1 MSLGQPESVPL
12 AGADAGAGSDASFS
26 DDGLRSEPSFG
37 SLQELE
43 YVDRWPSEAP
53 PPPSDDEG
61 PRTPR
66 IGPALSLDEDDDD
79 GARVVETVDL
89 TTPPRRREKRITGKA
104 RASRVHAVTPPA
116 GPDAVAP
123 FTFCSALN
131 LGDFAAPV
139 AGSPARS
146 VAGSVASSG
155 AATPTRAVTPG
166 TPESPVDE
174 DPRGFRRHRPSPIDA
189 SSSEESLVKF
199 EEEASLVG
207 RYLGCSVAARFDAAA
222 SDSDAE
228 PPLPPPLPPAPPELP
243 RSPSS
248 NLDLWLV
255 RRGLGK
261 YLDAV
266 AALGARRVSDLVFI
280 DDDDLDALGMTPEER
295 AAIRI
300 HVAC

>member
-1 MSLGQPESVPL
+1 MSLGQHESVPL
-12 AGADAGAGSDASFS
+12 AGSGASDASFS
-26 DDGLRSEPSFG
+26 DDGLRSEASFG

-43 YVDRWPSEAP
+43 FVDRWPSEAP
-53 PPPSDDEG
+53 PPPDDG

-66 IGPALSLDEDDDD
+66 IGPALTLDEDDDVR
-79 GARVVETVDL
+79 AVETVDL

-123 FTFCSALN
+123 FTFCSALT
-131 LGDFAAPV
+131 LGDFAASV

-146 VAGSVASSG
+146 VASSGRGSPARSVASSG

-174 DPRGFRRHRPSPIDA
+174 DPRGWRRRDA

-207 RYLGCSVAARFDAAA
+207 RYLGCSVAARFEAAA

-228 PPLPPPLPPAPPELP
+228 PPLPPAPPELP

>member
-1 MSLGQPESVPL
+1 MALGQPESVPL
-12 AGADAGAGSDASFS
+12 AGSDASFS

-43 YVDRWPSEAP
+43 FVDRWPSEAP
-53 PPPSDDEG
+53 PPPDDG

-66 IGPALSLDEDDDD
+66 IGPALSLDEDDD
-79 GARVVETVDL
+79 ARVVETVDL

-123 FTFCSALN
+123 FTFCTSYL
-131 LGDFAAPV
+131 DFAAPV
-139 AGSPARS
+139 AGSPAR
-146 VAGSVASSG
+146 SVASSG

-174 DPRGFRRHRPSPIDA
+174 DPRSFRRLRNA
-189 SSSEESLVKF
+189 SSSEESLVKLAD
-199 EEEASLVG
+199 EASLVG

-228 PPLPPPLPPAPPELP
+228 PPLPPAPPELP

-280 DDDDLDALGMTPEER
+280 DDDDLDLLGMTPEER

>member
-228 PPLPPPLPPAPPELP
+228 LPPPPPPPELP

-280 DDDDLDALGMTPEER
+280 DDDDLDSLGMTPEER

>member
-12 AGADAGAGSDASFS
+12 ARSEDSFS
-26 DDGLRSEPSFG
+26 DDGLRSEPSVG

-43 YVDRWPSEAP
+43 YVDRWPNEAP
-53 PPPSDDEG
+53 PPPDDG

-66 IGPALSLDEDDDD
+66 IGPALTLDEDDD
-79 GARVVETVDL
+79 ARVIETVDL

-123 FTFCSALN
+123 FTFCSALSI
-131 LGDFAAPV
+131 GDFAAPV
-139 AGSPARS
+139 AGSPAR
-146 VAGSVASSG
+146 SVASSG

-228 PPLPPPLPPAPPELP
+228 LPQPPHIDPEQLYP
-243 RSPSS
+243 DQSQPQ
-248 NLDLWLV
+248 
-255 RRGLGK
+255 
-261 YLDAV
+261 
-266 AALGARRVSDLVFI
+266 
-280 DDDDLDALGMTPEER
+280 
-295 AAIRI
+295 
-300 HVAC
+300 

>member
-12 AGADAGAGSDASFS
+12 ARSEDSFS
-26 DDGLRSEPSFG
+26 DDGLRSEPSVG

-43 YVDRWPSEAP
+43 YVDRWPNEAP
-53 PPPSDDEG
+53 PPPDDG

-66 IGPALSLDEDDDD
+66 IGPALTLDEDDD
-79 GARVVETVDL
+79 ARIVETVDL

-123 FTFCSALN
+123 FTFCTSYL
-131 LGDFAAPV
+131 DFAAPV
-139 AGSPARS
+139 AGSPAR
-146 VAGSVASSG
+146 SVASSG

-174 DPRGFRRHRPSPIDA
+174 DPRSFRRLRNA
-189 SSSEESLVKF
+189 SSSEESLVKLAD
-199 EEEASLVG
+199 EASLVG

-228 PPLPPPLPPAPPELP
+228 PPLPPAPPELP

-280 DDDDLDALGMTPEER
+280 DDDDLDLLGMTPEER

-300 HVAC
+300 HVTC

>member
-12 AGADAGAGSDASFS
+12 ARSEDSFS
-26 DDGLRSEPSFG
+26 DDGLRSEPSVG

-43 YVDRWPSEAP
+43 YVDRWPNEAP
-53 PPPSDDEG
+53 PPPDDG

-66 IGPALSLDEDDDD
+66 IGPALTLDEDDD
-79 GARVVETVDL
+79 ARIVETVDL

-123 FTFCSALN
+123 FTFCTSYL
-131 LGDFAAPV
+131 DFAAPV
-139 AGSPARS
+139 AGSPAR
-146 VAGSVASSG
+146 SVASSG

-174 DPRGFRRHRPSPIDA
+174 DPRGWRRRDA

-228 PPLPPPLPPAPPELP
+228 LPPPPPPPELP

>member
-1 MSLGQPESVPL
+1 MLSLGQQPPVPL
-12 AGADAGAGSDASFS
+12 AGSAAAGSDASFS

-43 YVDRWPSEAP
+43 FVDRWPSEAP
-53 PPPSDDEG
+53 PPPDDG

-66 IGPALSLDEDDDD
+66 IGPALSLDEDDD
-79 GARVVETVDL
+79 ARVVETVDL

-228 PPLPPPLPPAPPELP
+228 PPLPPAPPELP

>member
-1 MSLGQPESVPL
+1 MMPLGLPESVPL
-12 AGADAGAGSDASFS
+12 GSSDASFS

-43 YVDRWPSEAP
+43 FVDRWPSEAP
-53 PPPSDDEG
+53 PPPDDG

-66 IGPALSLDEDDDD
+66 IGPALSLDEDDD
-79 GARVVETVDL
+79 ARVVETVDL
-89 TTPPRRREKRITGKA
+89 TTPPRRCEKRITGKA

-123 FTFCSALN
+123 FTFCSALSI
-131 LGDFAAPV
+131 GDFAAPV

-146 VAGSVASSG
+146 VASSRAGSVASSG

-222 SDSDAE
+222 SDSEAE
-228 PPLPPPLPPAPPELP
+228 PPLPPAPPELP

-266 AALGARRVSDLVFI
+266 AALGARRVSDLFFI
-280 DDDDLDALGMTPEER
+280 DNDDLDKLGMTPEER

>member
-1 MSLGQPESVPL
+1 MSLGQPEIVPL
-12 AGADAGAGSDASFS
+12 RAGSDASFS

-43 YVDRWPSEAP
+43 FVDRWPSEAP
-53 PPPSDDEG
+53 PPPDDG

-66 IGPALSLDEDDDD
+66 IGPALSLDEDDD
-79 GARVVETVDL
+79 ARIVETVDL

-123 FTFCSALN
+123 FTFCTSYL
-131 LGDFAAPV
+131 DFAAPV
-139 AGSPARS
+139 AGSPAR
-146 VAGSVASSG
+146 SVASSG

-174 DPRGFRRHRPSPIDA
+174 DPRSFRRLRNA
-189 SSSEESLVKF
+189 SSSEESLVKLAD
-199 EEEASLVG
+199 EASLVG

-228 PPLPPPLPPAPPELP
+228 PPLPPAPPELP

-280 DDDDLDALGMTPEER
+280 DDDDLDLLGMTPEER

>member
-1 MSLGQPESVPL
+1 MMLGQPESVPL
-12 AGADAGAGSDASFS
+12 ARSEDSFS
-26 DDGLRSEPSFG
+26 DDGLRSEPSMG

-53 PPPSDDEG
+53 PPPDDG

-79 GARVVETVDL
+79 ARVVETVDL

-123 FTFCSALN
+123 FTFCSALSI
-131 LGDFAAPV
+131 GDFAAPV
-139 AGSPARS
+139 AGSPAR
-146 VAGSVASSG
+146 SVASSG

-174 DPRGFRRHRPSPIDA
+174 DPRGWRRDA

-207 RYLGCSVAARFDAAA
+207 RYLGCSVAARFEVAA

-228 PPLPPPLPPAPPELP
+228 PPLPPAPPELP

>member
-1 MSLGQPESVPL
+1 MTSLGQLESVPL
-12 AGADAGAGSDASFS
+12 AGCAAAGSDASFS
-26 DDGLRSEPSFG
+26 DDGLRSELSFG

-53 PPPSDDEG
+53 PPADDDDEQG

-66 IGPALSLDEDDDD
+66 IGPALSLDEDDD
-79 GARVVETVDL
+79 ARVIETVDL

-123 FTFCSALN
+123 FTFCSALSI
-131 LGDFAAPV
+131 GDFAAPV
-139 AGSPARS
+139 AGSPAR
-146 VAGSVASSG
+146 SVASSG

-174 DPRGFRRHRPSPIDA
+174 DPRGFRRRRPSLVRDA

-228 PPLPPPLPPAPPELP
+228 PPPPPVRPPAPPELP

>member
-12 AGADAGAGSDASFS
+12 ARSEDSFS
-26 DDGLRSEPSFG
+26 DDGLRSEPSVG

-43 YVDRWPSEAP
+43 YVDRWPNEAP
-53 PPPSDDEG
+53 PPPDDG

-66 IGPALSLDEDDDD
+66 IGPALTLDEDDD
-79 GARVVETVDL
+79 ARIVETVDL

-123 FTFCSALN
+123 FTFCTSYL
-131 LGDFAAPV
+131 DFAAPV
-139 AGSPARS
+139 AGSPAR
-146 VAGSVASSG
+146 SVASSG

-174 DPRGFRRHRPSPIDA
+174 DPRSFRRLRNA
-189 SSSEESLVKF
+189 SSSEESLVKLAD
-199 EEEASLVG
+199 EASLVG

-228 PPLPPPLPPAPPELP
+228 PPLPPAPPELP

-280 DDDDLDALGMTPEER
+280 NDDDLDALGMTPEER

>member
-43 YVDRWPSEAP
+43 YVDRWPIEAP

-66 IGPALSLDEDDDD
+66 IGPALSLDEDDD

-131 LGDFAAPV
+131 WRLRGAR
-139 AGSPARS
+139 GRQSARS

-155 AATPTRAVTPG
+155 ATTPPRRDARHAGVA
-166 TPESPVDE
+166 VDE

-189 SSSEESLVKF
+189 SSSE
-199 EEEASLVG
+199 
-207 RYLGCSVAARFDAAA
+207 VAR
-222 SDSDAE
+222 E
-228 PPLPPPLPPAPPELP
+228 
-243 RSPSS
+243 
-248 NLDLWLV
+248 V
-255 RRGLGK
+255 
-261 YLDAV
+261 
-266 AALGARRVSDLVFI
+266 
-280 DDDDLDALGMTPEER
+280 
-295 AAIRI
+295 
-300 HVAC
+300 

>member
-1 MSLGQPESVPL
+1 MSLAAPESVPL
-12 AGADAGAGSDASFS
+12 RAGSDASFS

-43 YVDRWPSEAP
+43 FVDRWPSEAP
-53 PPPSDDEG
+53 PPPDDG

-66 IGPALSLDEDDDD
+66 IGPALSLDEDDD
-79 GARVVETVDL
+79 ARVVETVDL

-123 FTFCSALN
+123 FTFCSALSI
-131 LGDFAAPV
+131 GDFAAPV
-139 AGSPARS
+139 AGSPAR
-146 VAGSVASSG
+146 SVASSG

-199 EEEASLVG
+199 EEASLVG

-228 PPLPPPLPPAPPELP
+228 PPLPPAPPELP

>member
-1 MSLGQPESVPL
+1 MMPLGQPESVPL
-12 AGADAGAGSDASFS
+12 AGSDASFS

-53 PPPSDDEG
+53 PPP
-61 PRTPR
+61 
-66 IGPALSLDEDDDD
+66 DEDDDD
-79 GARVVETVDL
+79 DARVVETVDL

-146 VAGSVASSG
+146 VASSRAGSVASSG
-155 AATPTRAVTPG
+155 AATPTRPG

-174 DPRGFRRHRPSPIDA
+174 DPRGFRRRRPSP
-189 SSSEESLVKF
+189 
-199 EEEASLVG
+199 
-207 RYLGCSVAARFDAAA
+207 
-222 SDSDAE
+222 
-228 PPLPPPLPPAPPELP
+228 
-243 RSPSS
+243 
-248 NLDLWLV
+248 LDL
-255 RRGLGK
+255 RG
-261 YLDAV
+261 
-266 AALGARRVSDLVFI
+266 
-280 DDDDLDALGMTPEER
+280 
-295 AAIRI
+295 
-300 HVAC
+300 

>member
-1 MSLGQPESVPL
+1 MPL
-12 AGADAGAGSDASFS
+12 ARSEDSFS
-26 DDGLRSEPSFG
+26 DDGLKSEPAFG

-43 YVDRWPSEAP
+43 FVDRWPSEAP
-53 PPPSDDEG
+53 PPPDDG

-66 IGPALSLDEDDDD
+66 IGPALTLDDDD
-79 GARVVETVDL
+79 DDARVVETVDL

-123 FTFCSALN
+123 FTFCTSYL
-131 LGDFAAPV
+131 DFAAPV
-139 AGSPARS
+139 AGSPAR
-146 VAGSVASSG
+146 SVASSG

-174 DPRGFRRHRPSPIDA
+174 DPRGWRRRDA
-189 SSSEESLVKF
+189 SSSEESLVKLAD
-199 EEEASLVG
+199 EASLVRG
-207 RYLGCSVAARFDAAA
+207 LLGCSVAARFDAA

-228 PPLPPPLPPAPPELP
+228 PPLPPAPPELP

>member
-1 MSLGQPESVPL
+1 MSLAAPESVPL
-12 AGADAGAGSDASFS
+12 RAGSDASFS

-43 YVDRWPSEAP
+43 FVDRWPSEAP
-53 PPPSDDEG
+53 PPPDDG

-66 IGPALSLDEDDDD
+66 IGPALSLDEDDD
-79 GARVVETVDL
+79 ARVVETVDL

-123 FTFCSALN
+123 FTFCTSYL
-131 LGDFAAPV
+131 DFAAPV
-139 AGSPARS
+139 AGSPAR
-146 VAGSVASSG
+146 SVASSG

-174 DPRGFRRHRPSPIDA
+174 DPRSFRRLRNA
-189 SSSEESLVKF
+189 SSSEESLVKLAD
-199 EEEASLVG
+199 EASLVG
-207 RYLGCSVAARFDAAA
+207 RYLGCSVAARFEAAA

-228 PPLPPPLPPAPPELP
+228 PPLPPAPPELP

-280 DDDDLDALGMTPEER
+280 DDDDLDLLGMTPEER

>member
-1 MSLGQPESVPL
+1 MMPLGQPESVPL
-12 AGADAGAGSDASFS
+12 AGSDASFS

-53 PPPSDDEG
+53 PPP
-61 PRTPR
+61 
-66 IGPALSLDEDDDD
+66 DEDDDD
-79 GARVVETVDL
+79 DARVVETVDL

-166 TPESPVDE
+166 TPESPIDE
-174 DPRGFRRHRPSPIDA
+174 DPRGFRRRRPSPLDLRGA

-199 EEEASLVG
+199 GEEASLVG

-228 PPLPPPLPPAPPELP
+228 PPPPPARPAPPELP
-243 RSPSS
+243 RS
-248 NLDLWLV
+248 
-255 RRGLGK
+255 
-261 YLDAV
+261 
-266 AALGARRVSDLVFI
+266 
-280 DDDDLDALGMTPEER
+280 
-295 AAIRI
+295 
-300 HVAC
+300 

>member
-12 AGADAGAGSDASFS
+12 ARSEDSFS
-26 DDGLRSEPSFG
+26 DDGLRSEPSVG

-43 YVDRWPSEAP
+43 YVDRWPNEAP
-53 PPPSDDEG
+53 PPPDDG

-66 IGPALSLDEDDDD
+66 IGPALTLDEDDD
-79 GARVVETVDL
+79 ARIVETVDL

-116 GPDAVAP
+116 GPDAIAP
-123 FTFCSALN
+123 FTFCSALSI
-131 LGDFAAPV
+131 GDFAAPV
-139 AGSPARS
+139 AGSPAR
-146 VAGSVASSG
+146 SVASSG

-174 DPRGFRRHRPSPIDA
+174 DPRGWRRRDA
-189 SSSEESLVKF
+189 SSSEESLVKLAD
-199 EEEASLVG
+199 EASLVG

-228 PPLPPPLPPAPPELP
+228 PPLPPAPPELP

-280 DDDDLDALGMTPEER
+280 DDDDLDLLGMTPEER

>member
-12 AGADAGAGSDASFS
+12 ARSEDSFS
-26 DDGLRSEPSFG
+26 DDGLRSEPSVG

-43 YVDRWPSEAP
+43 YVDRWPNEAP
-53 PPPSDDEG
+53 PPPDDG

-66 IGPALSLDEDDDD
+66 IGPALTLDEDDD
-79 GARVVETVDL
+79 ARIVETVDL

-123 FTFCSALN
+123 FTFCTSYL
-131 LGDFAAPV
+131 DFAAPV
-139 AGSPARS
+139 AGSPAR
-146 VAGSVASSG
+146 SVASSG

-174 DPRGFRRHRPSPIDA
+174 DPRSFRRLRNA
-189 SSSEESLVKF
+189 SSSEESLVKLAD
-199 EEEASLVG
+199 EASLVG
-207 RYLGCSVAARFDAAA
+207 RYLGCSVAARFNAAA

-228 PPLPPPLPPAPPELP
+228 PPLPPAPPELP